1 MWIRSAGSL
10 RSQPVSGLF
19 PAPLKFDAVLTA
31 ARPSTG
37 GATRQF
43 LEYRSQGLR
52 RSGIRMDMKN
62 ISEPK
67 PVAAQPRT
75 GATPRRA
82 QPARRRDESSGFPRS
97 QARNEQSAE
106 RNYERYLLLARA
118 EALTGDRIAA
128 ENYFQHAEH
137 YLRLMSNNRIKGL
150 KS

>member
-1 MWIRSAGSL
+1 
-10 RSQPVSGLF
+10 
-19 PAPLKFDAVLTA
+19 
-31 ARPSTG
+31 
-37 GATRQF
+37 
-43 LEYRSQGLR
+43 
-52 RSGIRMDMKN
+52 MDMKN

-75 GATPRRA
+75 GATPRRP
-82 QPARRRDESSGFPRS
+82 QPARRRNESSGFPRS

-137 YLRLMSNNRIKGL
+137 YLRSMSNNRIKGP